1 MGKVAI
7 RMAELNKEAKYDNAL
22 GVRFLR
28 IYLLLGRDQDFSCLL
43 I

>member
-1 MGKVAI
+1 MAI

-28 IYLLLGRDQDFSCLL
+28 ILFVTRS
-43 I
+43 